1 MGEIRYNIF
10 NMGFFILLSIVF
22 HCLFSLVG
30 YFLFKK
36 IKYTKENFSKQQ
48 NIKYLL
54 IAAFIIGILIAGS
67 DEGNT
72 GSIFT
77 ISFSIGML
85 ISAIVGAL
93 ISTAIIM
100 RSKFALSNNVV
111 LNYCLFGSIIFGY
124 SIMMLSM

>member
-1 MGEIRYNIF
+1 
-10 NMGFFILLSIVF
+10 MGFFILLSIVF

>member
-1 MGEIRYNIF
+1 M
-10 NMGFFILLSIVF
+10 FFLVLLSIVF
-22 HCLFSLVG
+22 HCLLSLIG

-54 IAAFIIGILIAGS
+54 ITAFIIGMLIAGYE
-67 DEGNT
+67 EGND

-85 ISAIVGAL
+85 FSAIVGAL
-93 ISTAIIM
+93 IATAIIM
-100 RSKFALSNNVV
+100 RSKFSFSNNIV

-124 SIMMLSM
+124 SILILSM